1 MNLTG
6 QDNLT
11 PTIWKVELRV
21 LPYSQSQKHRAQ
33 PLATSYL
40 TPNKFEDYD

>member
-11 PTIWKVELRV
+11 PTIWKVALRI
-21 LPYSQSQKHRAQ
+21 LPYSWSQKHGAQ

-40 TPNKFEDYD
+40 TPNKFEDCD